1 MATNAEIQKFVQRH
15 HGFIPK
21 MGWIA
26 HVKEVHGIATLGGAD
41 RARHD
46 RGVEPCHP
54 KSVRPSRRG
63 GAFYERKAIEMLTIS
78 TQETGF
84 APGSRNIW
92 MFLKPGAK

>member
-1 MATNAEIQKFVQRH
+1 VPPEKREA
-15 HGFIPK
+15 
-21 MGWIA
+21 
-26 HVKEVHGIATLGGAD
+26 
-41 RARHD
+41 
-46 RGVEPCHP
+46 VEE
-54 KSVRPSRRG
+54 G